1 MGAVES
7 RTNSSLGKTLARSAN
22 GRLPVTTPS
31 QFCGTPPMQR
41 WPSGLQ
47 QASPRSVPWRQ
58 PHQQSGSV
66 GSLTT
71 AVVGLGG
78 AAQLVGKE
86 SWPQSMRLV
95 AATEEL
101 VVPQWLIV
109 FPSKRRDIKPG
120 WIRPQTFS
128 GVFSRPKPLQVLGAS
143 PSQRGSAGNENR
155 WLGRL
160 GNTDQLSRQIAKLST
175 AAKLTQARYGTSSQP
190 ANWERRKNARIV
202 TAIAAHK
209 ITIST
214 NAQPGW

>member
-1 MGAVES
+1 MES

-41 WPSGLQ
+41 WPSGSQ

-95 AATEEL
+95 AATEGL

-109 FPSKRRDIKPG
+109 FPSKRGEIKPG
-120 WIRPQTFS
+120 WNRSPTFS
-128 GVFSRPKPLQVLGAS
+128 RLFSRPSRCKFWARPPAREVLW
-143 PSQRGSAGNENR
+143 GNENHR
-155 WLGRL
+155 LGRL
-160 GNTDQLSRQIAKLST
+160 GNADQFSRQIAKLST

-190 ANWERRKNARIV
+190 ASLLFRYLPDDCLTASDQYPAFATDSIRLRI
-202 TAIAAHK
+202 
-209 ITIST
+209 
-214 NAQPGW
+214 

>member
-1 MGAVES
+1 MGGKAVTWWAQS
-7 RTNSSLGKTLARSAN
+7 NPRTNSSLGKLARSAN

-41 WPSGLQ
+41 WPSGSQ

-95 AATEEL
+95 AATEGL
-101 VVPQWLIV
+101 VVPQWQIV

-120 WIRPQTFS
+120 WIRPPTFL
-128 GVFSRPKPLQVLGAS
+128 GVFSRPQPLQVLGAS
-143 PSQRGSAGNENR
+143 PSQRGSVGERKPPVGEAG
-155 WLGRL
+155 
-160 GNTDQLSRQIAKLST
+160 
-175 AAKLTQARYGTSSQP
+175 
-190 ANWERRKNARIV
+190 
-202 TAIAAHK
+202 
-209 ITIST
+209 
-214 NAQPGW
+214 

>member
-1 MGAVES
+1 MVGAVES

-41 WPSGLQ
+41 WPSGSQ
-47 QASPRSVPWRQ
+47 GANPRSVPWRQ

-86 SWPQSMRLV
+86 SRTQSMRLV

-109 FPSKRRDIKPG
+109 FPSKRRDIKAS
-120 WIRPQTFS
+120 WDHTLAFS
-128 GVFSRPKPLQVLGAS
+128 GLFSRPQPLQVLGAS
-143 PSQRGSAGNENR
+143 PSQRGSVGERKPLVGEAG
-155 WLGRL
+155 
-160 GNTDQLSRQIAKLST
+160 
-175 AAKLTQARYGTSSQP
+175 
-190 ANWERRKNARIV
+190 
-202 TAIAAHK
+202 
-209 ITIST
+209 
-214 NAQPGW
+214 